1 MVVCAGR
8 GEEFSFAQVIGVGL
22 VESAINLTRICLTQK
37 VDEIIFVGS
46 AGAYDKRVRVLDVFC
61 ATQATQIESASLTH
75 NAYTPITPRIESP
88 KPVFCN
94 VSYETMLV
102 NSSNYI
108 TTDSVVARKFVEQ
121 GLGLENME
129 FFAVVEVARHFGI
142 GCLGI
147 FCVSNHCDSNAHRE
161 FLRNRE
167 AVRERIESLAPM
179 LAHQSTRLAQTQN
192 LRLVDE

>member
-22 VESAINLTRICLTQK
+22 IESAINLTRICLTQE
-37 VDEIIFVGS
+37 VDKIIFVGS
-46 AGAYDKRVRVLDVFC
+46 AGAYDKRIQVFDMFC

-75 NAYTPITPRIESP
+75 NAYTPITNRIESP
-88 KPVFCN
+88 KSIFCN
-94 VSYETMLV
+94 VSYETLVV

-108 TTDSVVARKFVEQ
+108 TTDSVLAQKFVEQ

-129 FFAVVEVARHFGI
+129 FFAVLEVARYFGI

-147 FCVSNHCDSNAHRE
+147 FCVSNHCDTNAHRD
-161 FLRNRE
+161 FLHNAK
-167 AVRERIESLAPM
+167 AVRERIESLAS
-179 LAHQSTRLAQTQN
+179 L
-192 LRLVDE
+192 LVNPTSSNAK